1 MILMVRQMFVQVLYP
16 MWPAE
21 ESRLQNPQGG
31 SLPHSELQSWL
42 SIPFH
47 KWQLSVA
54 CCIIVIFY
62 SFLHGYMGKLM
73 LWLDLGDAVVA
84 ACHLRCLGSNPLSCQ
99 HRRWRLLRIK
109 AIIAVICCNTCHCL
123 SLIATAKKGSKPFI
137 VSSQMKAIAKP
148 VCTAKNGKSCCFF
161 KYFFNIISICLPVAL
176 SPRPK
181 APLGTPRKPWHM
193 DSPATKDGSLCLL
206 VNEKKNLHESLQIV
220 VHIFHPE
227 FWCLP
232 GFTSKIQEA
241 LSKPRSF
248 SVDVSRLSCL
258 KRALV
263 AWKPQAASNGGSIS
277 WSRTLSYRPEIRFT
291 HSVKTDLPALPGRH
305 IVT

>member
-1 MILMVRQMFVQVLYP
+1 
-16 MWPAE
+16 
-21 ESRLQNPQGG
+21 
-31 SLPHSELQSWL
+31 
-42 SIPFH
+42 
-47 KWQLSVA
+47 
-54 CCIIVIFY
+54 
-62 SFLHGYMGKLM
+62 MGKLM

-123 SLIATAKKGSKPFI
+123 SLIASAKKGSKPFI

-148 VCTAKNGKSCCFF
+148 VCTAKTAKLFVSSNKL
-161 KYFFNIISICLPVAL
+161 FNIISICLPVAL

-206 VNEKKNLHESLQIV
+206 VNERKNPHESLQIDTHCTSHLPAV
-220 VHIFHPE
+220 L
-227 FWCLP
+227 CLP
-232 GFTSKIQEA
+232 GFISKIQEA
-241 LSKPRSF
+241 LPKPWSF
-248 SVDVSRLSCL
+248 SCL
-258 KRALV
+258 KRALI

-291 HSVKTDLPALPGRH
+291 YSVKTDLPALPGRR